1 MSRHVSVY
9 ARFNLKG
16 RKQQFGGLTQE
27 DWNFAKDEGLTFDVL
42 VAVIAAK
49 LAEFHLYTGMVA
61 TAEEMNELIQKAAE
75 QVKTISFEKAE
86 TPPKGEQ

>member
-1 MSRHVSVY
+1 MSRHISVY

-16 RKQQFGGLTQE
+16 RKQQLGGLTQE
-27 DWNFAKDEGLTFDVL
+27 DWTFAKDEPLPFDVL

-49 LAEFHLYTGMVA
+49 LAEFHLYSGKVA

-75 QVKTISFEKAE
+75 QIKTIHFEKAE
-86 TPPKGEQ
+86 VR